1 MATAMICD
9 GRGIDD
15 APGGRATARRLVA
28 TPIGRATIISDK
40 TMILNAGGTCP

>member
-1 MATAMICD
+1 MICD
-9 GRGIDD
+9 NRGIDD

-40 TMILNAGGTCP
+40 SMILGAGGTCP